1 MGSPAEVPIAVTKCP
16 SAPISYKAGELNYDF
31 DVAAGSNLDGFF
43 FGQRWDRKGN
53 AGPASQFIQTAG
65 QVIVQ
70 AAPAGTANP
79 ITVDL
84 DVKLSHNELAGAISI
99 KREAGGLI
107 FESAT
112 FLKSFSGV
120 MPCVSVVATI
130 SVAPSANVSSLN
142 IDTVVL
148 PIELKKS
155 LQLISNNVFIR
166 STAGSISSETTG
178 LNSRKVE
185 VETTSN
191 SIVGSFPLA
200 DLLAIKTV
208 SGAVNVDIEPKETDL
223 EEHTGSLIIR
233 TASGNIKA
241 NALTSAIPNHAFN
254 TQVHTVS
261 GSVSGTFLL
270 GATGNINSAS
280 GAIDAVFHT
289 AGSLDSRSC
298 IVNSVSGKIQSTIHD
313 GSYKLGTLRSNFHS
327 QTGAVDLHF
336 PAAWEGQIQA
346 ESKTGS
352 IDIAGDGVRVV
363 KDITPFPGAG
373 RIVVAEKGDGDS
385 NLSAQTLNAPVSIRV
400 G

>member
-1 MGSPAEVPIAVTKCP
+1 MGSPAEVPVSVTKCP
-16 SAPISYKAGELNYDF
+16 SAPISYKSGELKYGF
-31 DVAAGSNLDGFF
+31 DVAAGSSLDGFF

-53 AGPASQFIQTAG
+53 AGQESQFIQTAG

-70 AAPAGTANP
+70 AAPVGAADP

-84 DVKLSHNELAGAISI
+84 DVKLSHNELADAIRI

-112 FLKSFSGV
+112 FLERFTGV
-120 MPCVSVVATI
+120 MPCVSIVATI
-130 SVAPSANVSSLN
+130 SVAPSANVSSLD

-178 LNSRKVE
+178 LNSRKIE

-191 SIVGSFPLA
+191 TISGSFSLA

-208 SGAVNVDIEPKETDL
+208 SGAVNVEVEPMETEFEKHVGTL
-223 EEHTGSLIIR
+223 LIR

-241 NALTSAIPNHAFN
+241 NTLTSTIPNRDFN

-270 GATGNINSAS
+270 GTTSNINSAS
-280 GAIDAVFHT
+280 GAINTAFHT
-289 AGSLDSRSC
+289 AGSLANRSC
-298 IVNSVSGKIQSTIHD
+298 IVNSVSGSIQSTIYD
-313 GSYKLGTLRSNFHS
+313 KSYKLGTLRSNFHS

-336 PAAWEGQIQA
+336 PTAWEGQIQA
-346 ESKTGS
+346 ESKMGS
-352 IDIAGDGVRVV
+352 IDIVGDGVDIV

-385 NLSAQTLNAPVSIRV
+385 NLSAQTLNAPISVRI